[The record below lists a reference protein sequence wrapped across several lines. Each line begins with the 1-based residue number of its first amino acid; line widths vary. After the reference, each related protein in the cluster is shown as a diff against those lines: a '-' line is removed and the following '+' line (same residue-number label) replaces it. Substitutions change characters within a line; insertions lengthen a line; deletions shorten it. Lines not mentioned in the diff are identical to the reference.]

1 MDSAKFISQFYQ
13 RGSPKTLKHD
23 YSQLNDT
30 TLRVYYHNH
39 EKQKGILYFTTV
51 GVSIYFNN
59 NSFLVCFSK
68 TSSTFYYPTISPGE
82 PKADLKLV
90 IFMMS

>member
-30 TLRVYYHNH
+30 TCEFITTTMKN
-39 EKQKGILYFTTV
+39 KKAYFT
-51 GVSIYFNN
+51 
-59 NSFLVCFSK
+59 LQ
-68 TSSTFYYPTISPGE
+68 P
-82 PKADLKLV
+82 
-90 IFMMS
+90 